1 MDDFY
6 DTRPGLDLPRLILN
20 LLTVLVLLGTVGV
33 GLLMAALFINPY
45 LPINPYPP
53 PTLPPTLGWPTA
65 TKTPEI
71 RLPPTW
77 TPTVTFTPR
86 PTHTP
91 TATETPVATPTP
103 EGGAATTPTAV
114 SYNYEADDQI
124 AMPNGFIN
132 TLGCGWMGVG
142 GQVFQVVNSTS
153 VPVQGLNVQLGGTLA
168 GVPKDLL
175 TLTGS
180 AQVLGPSGYV
190 FDLADRPIASVNMLW
205 IQLVDTAGLPVSAK
219 VYIQTFD
226 SCDHNFVLLN
236 WRQVR

>member
-6 DTRPGLDLPRLILN
+6 DTGPRLDLPRLILN
-20 LLTVLVLLGTVGV
+20 LLTVLVLLATVGV
-33 GLLMAALFINPY
+33 GLLMAALYINPY

-77 TPTVTFTPR
+77 TPTVTLTPR
-86 PTHTP
+86 PTNTLP
-91 TATETPVATPTP
+91 ATETPSITPTP
-103 EGGAATTPTAV
+103 EVGQGTTPTPV
-114 SYNYEADDQI
+114 SYTYAADDEI
-124 AMPNGFIN
+124 AMPNGFVN
-132 TLGCGWMGVG
+132 ALGCGWMGVG
-142 GQVFQVVNSTS
+142 GQVFQVVNSTP
-153 VPVQGLNVQLGGTLA
+153 VPVQGLTVRLGGTLA
-168 GVPKDLL
+168 DVPKDVL

-190 FDLADRPIASVNMLW
+190 FDLADRPIASSNTLW
-205 IQLVDTAGLPVSAK
+205 LQLLDTAGRPVSDK

-226 SCDHNFVLLN
+226 SCDLNFVLVN